1 MTTVALV
8 VAGISLICSGVSVVA
23 VLVLLGRKEFAY
35 ATKADLERLADEVTY
50 KSQRTSCAWH
60 LGARPGLQ
68 GCPPMT
74 TPGPRDGTSGAMLL
88 CVRITRATRNVRPS
102 LYTLRESS
110 PCGES

>member
-50 KSQRTSCAWH
+50 KMGAQGNSLSRVYRYVEALDEH
-60 LGARPGLQ
+60 LGANGHRVLGIWVPGQ
-68 GCPPMT
+68 DSKDAH
-74 TPGPRDGTSGAMLL
+74 R
-88 CVRITRATRNVRPS
+88 
-102 LYTLRESS
+102 
-110 PCGES
+110 